1 MYNTYK
7 LYINIIIIIIIYII
21 LYIFLFVFDIL
32 CVMSI
37 ARLEL
42 DQDTESCNF
51 HNVDINMYRGE

>member
-7 LYINIIIIIIIYII
+7 LYINIIIII
-21 LYIFLFVFDIL
+21 YIFLFVFDIL

>member
-7 LYINIIIIIIIYII
+7 LYINIIINIII
-21 LYIFLFVFDIL
+21 YIFLFVFDIL